1 MITQKIIALVL
12 ASSLLSGCA
21 TVVRG
26 THQEVSVTSKPSR
39 TIVLV
44 NGQGGFK
51 TPATLELPRRRD
63 HILTFEKEGYES
75 VNVIVLHIVNSAVA
89 GNILLGG
96 VIGLG
101 VDAITG
107 AQYKLAPEAVN
118 VELKKDSVW
127 KAKKPVIFKENVVIV
142 PEKRLEVLKNLFD
155 DGHMTPSA
163 PDCRNACPGRRGPRR
178 SPSASVRSKSSGNAS
193 TSRAE
198 SNRPTM
204 SPPEGRSSAPT
215 ISTWEC

>member
-1 MITQKIIALVL
+1 MITQKIIVLVL

-39 TIVLV
+39 TIVSV

-51 TPATLELPRRRD
+51 TPATLELARRRD

-75 VNVIVLHIVNSAVA
+75 VNVIVLHIVSSAVA

-107 AQYKLAPEAVN
+107 AQYKLVPEAVK

-127 KAKKPVIFKENVVIV
+127 RAKKSAVFKENVVIA
-142 PEKRLEVLKNLFD
+142 PERRLEILKNLFD
-155 DGHMTPSA
+155 GGHISEEEYEANKTIML
-163 PDCRNACPGRRGPRR
+163 R
-178 SPSASVRSKSSGNAS
+178 KSH
-193 TSRAE
+193 
-198 SNRPTM
+198 
-204 SPPEGRSSAPT
+204 
-215 ISTWEC
+215 